1 MPRPPATA
9 AAAPGALPLS
19 PESVRFRVWA
29 PDAPS
34 VAVRLGDRVREL
46 APASDGYFEAVL
58 EAAPGDDYV
67 FVIGDDEW
75 PDPCSRF
82 QPEGLRGPSRI
93 VDTTAFDWN
102 DEGWAGHALDEL
114 VIYELHLGTFSEEG
128 TFDGVVPYLEE
139 LRELGVTAIEL
150 MPVATF
156 PGNRGW
162 GYDGVYTF
170 APHSSYGG
178 PDGLARL
185 VDAAHAA
192 GLGVILDVVYNHVG
206 PGSEALAAFGPYF
219 TERHETVWGD
229 AIDYSQ
235 PGVRDWAIENACQ
248 WVRDYHVDGL
258 RLDAVHAVFDD
269 SPRHVLAELADRVRE
284 ESPRAL
290 VISEMGV
297 DDLRPL
303 EEWGH
308 DAQWSD
314 RLHHE
319 LHVLLTGE
327 RDGYYEPYGSLRGL
341 GAQYTRPQAEHLV
354 VYAQNHDQVGNR
366 ALGDR
371 LPREQLRV
379 AVACALFAPHTPLLF
394 MGEEYGDP
402 RPFQFFTDHV
412 DPEIA
417 EATREGRRQEFERF
431 SAFQNEELPDP
442 QDPAT
447 FECSRLDRSQ
457 ADEELR
463 AFHRELLALRREL
476 PREVE
481 VDVDEEARTLT
492 LRRGDVELR
501 ADFANATVELRR

>member
-1 MPRPPATA
+1 VSVRTRDLL
-9 AAAPGALPLS
+9 GAVPL
-19 PESVRFRVWA
+19 EDGRTRFRVWA
-29 PDAPS
+29 PNAKT
-34 VAVRLGDRVREL
+34 VAVRAAGYDDPMLLQDDGVWELTSGLPSGVNYAYVLGDE
-46 APASDGYFEAVL
+46 
-58 EAAPGDDYV
+58 
-67 FVIGDDEW
+67 EW

-82 QPEGLRGPSRI
+82 QPEGIRGPSRI
-93 VDTTAFDWN
+93 VDTRDFEWSD
-102 DEGWAGHALDEL
+102 DDWAGVALDEL
-114 VIYELHLGTFSEEG
+114 VVYELHVGTFSDEG
-128 TFDGVVPYLEE
+128 TFDGVVPYLDG

-156 PGNRGW
+156 PGDRGW
-162 GYDGVYTF
+162 GYDGVYTY
-170 APHSSYGG
+170 APHPAYGG
-178 PDGLARL
+178 PQGLARL

-219 TERHETVWGD
+219 TDRHETVWGE

-248 WVRDYHVDGL
+248 WVRDYHFDGL

-284 ESPRAL
+284 DRPRAL
-290 VISEMGV
+290 VISEMGI
-297 DDLRPL
+297 DDLRPI

-327 RDGYYEPYGSLRGL
+327 RDGYYEPFGSLRGL
-341 GAQYTRPQAEHLV
+341 AEQYERPQAERLV

-379 AVACALFAPHTPLLF
+379 AAACALFGPETPLLF
-394 MGEEYGDP
+394 MGEEYGER
-402 RPFQFFTDHV
+402 RPFQFFTDHI

-431 SAFQNEELPDP
+431 SAFRNEELPDP

-447 FECSRLDRSQ
+447 FARSRLDRSQ

-463 AFHRELLALRREL
+463 ALHRELLALRREL

-481 VDVDEEARTLT
+481 VAVDEQARTLT
-492 LRRGDVELR
+492 LRRAGVELH
-501 ADFANATVELRR
+501 ADFAKSTVELRR